1 MGRYHFRPRI
11 WTLERVVAEVR
22 ALHAIGELGSTVELA
37 RSGHRELV
45 SAAQRYAGSWERA
58 MRLAGMAYEPP
69 RMWTKELVVREIRK
83 LHRAGKSLAAT
94 QVSNALVLAAQRRF
108 GSWPKARAYAV
119 PGFADP
125 YKSWTKRTLVDELA
139 ALHARGHSL
148 SATELRLTGRGRLV
162 NAAVRL
168 FGSWDG
174 ARARVAGFTPTQR
187 RWTKDVVL
195 RAILARHRRK
205 LSMSATAVQREDGP
219 LMAAVLRYFESWP
232 IARDAA
238 RVPYCDPRRTWP
250 PERVLTALRRH
261 SPNGKRPTI
270 ARVGQALYKVAIA
283 RFGSF
288 PAACRA
294 AGLEVDR

>member
-1 MGRYHFRPRI
+1 
-11 WTLERVVAEVR
+11 
-22 ALHAIGELGSTVELA
+22 
-37 RSGHRELV
+37 
-45 SAAQRYAGSWERA
+45 
-58 MRLAGMAYEPP
+58 MRLAGIAYQPP
-69 RMWTKELVVREIRK
+69 RSWTKELVLREIRK

-94 QVSNALVLAAQRRF
+94 QVDNALILSARRRF
-108 GSWPKARAYAV
+108 GSWPTARAQAV

-125 YKSWTKRTLVDELA
+125 YKSWTKRKLVDELA
-139 ALHARGHSL
+139 ALQARGISL
-148 SATELRLTGRGRLV
+148 SATKLRRTGRGRLV

-174 ARARVAGFTPTQR
+174 ARARVAGFTPTQQS
-187 RWTKDVVL
+187 WTKDTVL
-195 RAILARHRRK
+195 RAMRARHRRS
-205 LSMSATAVQREDGP
+205 LSMSATVVKRDDGP

-238 RVPYCDPRRTWP
+238 RVPYRDPRRTWP
-250 PERVLTALRRH
+250 PERVIAALRRH
-261 SPNGKRPTI
+261 APDGKRPTI

-294 AGLEVDR
+294 AGLGTNK